1 MQAVAQRIKEAVQS
15 GKKIVLITFH
25 LKEKGERDLE
35 GAIHEVLNFYGKED
49 LVGPVHAAIR
59 ELVQNAAKANL
70 KRIVFKDLGLD
81 PGNPEQYEEG
91 MQHFRDNLVE
101 SRIAEYQSR
110 LRAENIY
117 TRIIIQPLDDVLL
130 FSVENRFPL
139 YPSEEARIR
148 EKFKTSA
155 AIDNLYDYYME
166 FSDHIEGAGMGIAM
180 IEILLRQVGLDSRSF
195 TIHYDPATAHTVG
208 RFLIPLK
215 EGVKTNRQQF
225 QELLKQKETRPHELR
240 SSIQQGELHL
250 PLVSSPPAESHGTG
264 LDLAVP
270 P

>member
-1 MQAVAQRIKEAVQS
+1 MQAVTERIKQAVRSQ
-15 GKKIVLITFH
+15 KRIVLITYH

-35 GAIHEVLNFYGKED
+35 GAIHEVLTHYGKDD

-70 KRIVFKDLGLD
+70 KRIVFHDLNLD
-81 PGNPEQYEEG
+81 PTNPAQYEEG
-91 MQHFRDNLVE
+91 MQFFRDSLVE

-110 LRAENIY
+110 LRAEDIY
-117 TRIIIQPLDDVLL
+117 TRIVIQPMTDVLL

-155 AIDNLYDYYME
+155 SIDNLYDYYME

-215 EGVKTNRQQF
+215 EGVKTNRQTFDEILNKQAV
-225 QELLKQKETRPHELR
+225 QPHQLRASIKEGDLK
-240 SSIQQGELHL
+240 L
-250 PLVSSPPAESHGTG
+250 PLVSQHAS
-264 LDLAVP
+264 
-270 P
+270 

>member
-1 MQAVAQRIKEAVQS
+1 MQAVTERIKQAVRS
-15 GKKIVLITFH
+15 RKRIVLITFH

-35 GAIHEVLNFYGKED
+35 GAIHELLTFYGKDD

-70 KRIVFKDLGLD
+70 KRIVFHDLKLD
-81 PGNPEQYEEG
+81 PTDPVQYEEG
-91 MQHFRDNLVE
+91 MQYFRDSLVE

-110 LRAENIY
+110 LKAENIY
-117 TRIIIQPLDDVLL
+117 TRIVIQPMEDVLV

-215 EGVKTNRQQF
+215 DGIKTNRQTF
-225 QELLKQKETRPHELR
+225 EELLNEKAVGPQELRTSIKEGALD
-240 SSIQQGELHL
+240 L
-250 PLVSSPPAESHGTG
+250 PLTSQH
-264 LDLAVP
+264 LN
-270 P
+270 

>member
-1 MQAVAQRIKEAVQS
+1 MQPVAERIRQAVRSRKR
-15 GKKIVLITFH
+15 IVLITYH

-35 GAIHEVLNFYGKED
+35 GAIHELLTFYGKDD

-70 KRIVFKDLGLD
+70 KRIVFHDLNLD
-81 PGNPEQYEEG
+81 PTDPNQYEEG
-91 MQHFRDNLVE
+91 MQYFRDSLVE

-110 LRAENIY
+110 LKAENIY
-117 TRIIIQPLDDVLL
+117 TRIVIQPTDDVLI

-155 AIDNLYDYYME
+155 SIDNLYDYYME

-195 TIHYDPATAHTVG
+195 TIHYDPASAHTVG

-215 EGVKTNRQQF
+215 DGVKTNRQTFEELMNQKALPP
-225 QELLKQKETRPHELR
+225 QELRASIKE
-240 SSIQQGELHL
+240 GELKL
-250 PLVSSPPAESHGTG
+250 PLASQH
-264 LDLAVP
+264 LN
-270 P
+270 

>member
-1 MQAVAQRIKEAVQS
+1 MEGVAERIRQAVRSQKR
-15 GKKIVLITFH
+15 IVLITFH

-35 GAIHEVLNFYGKED
+35 TAIQEILTHYGKED

-70 KRIVFKDLGLD
+70 KRIVFHDLNLD
-81 PGNPEQYEEG
+81 PTNPEQYEEG
-91 MQHFRDNLVE
+91 MRYFRESLVE

-110 LRAENIY
+110 LKAENIY
-117 TRIIIQPLDDVLL
+117 TRIVIQPETEAIV

-148 EKFKTSA
+148 EKFASSA

-195 TIHYDPATAHTVG
+195 TIHYDPVTAHTVG
-208 RFLIPLK
+208 RFLIPLT
-215 EGVKTNRQQF
+215 EDVKTNRHKF
-225 QELLKQKETRPHELR
+225 EELLQQKEVEPQQLR
-240 SSIQQGELHL
+240 HGVRNGEVPL
-250 PLVSSPPAESHGTG
+250 PLVYRPHG
-264 LDLAVP
+264 
-270 P
+270 